1 MLTQEIIRRKR
12 DGQALNRQMLDLV
25 MRGIADGSIGDAQI
39 GAFAMAVYL
48 NGMNRDEAVA
58 LTESIRDSG
67 QVMRWDD
74 LDLAGPVLDKHS
86 TGGVGDLVSLVLG
99 PWIAACGGHVPM
111 VSGRGLGHTGGT
123 LDKLESIPG
132 YDVSPSDATFRRL
145 VKDVGVAIIGQTG
158 SLAPAD
164 KRLYGVRDVT
174 ATVESIPLIV
184 ASILGKKLACGLET
198 LVMDV
203 KVGSGAFMPTE
214 EASRELA
221 EAIVAIGCGAGTKT
235 SVLLTDM
242 NQPLADCAGNSLEVF
257 EALRLLRGDGRN
269 EGRGDGRNEGR
280 GDGRNEGRGNG
291 RNEERGEGKESRLY
305 RVTRPLAA
313 EMLLQSGLAS
323 DAEDAE
329 ARLDRALDSGEAL
342 ERFSRM
348 VHGLGGPADL
358 AERPEDHL
366 ATAPIT
372 IDLDADRAGCISA
385 IDTRALGLGVV
396 ELGGGRRN
404 AGDAIDHRVGL
415 SHIAAL
421 GQRVEPG
428 QPLLRIH
435 AADRADA
442 ESVTQRLRRAFTLS
456 ETDDVAIPPLVHATL
471 REGQSA

>member
-12 DGQALNRQMLDLV
+12 DGQTLDRKMLDLV
-25 MRGIADGSIGDAQI
+25 MGGIADGSIGDAQI

-67 QVMRWDD
+67 QVMRWGGPDD
-74 LDLAGPVLDKHS
+74 LECAGPVLDKHS
-86 TGGVGDLVSLVLG
+86 TGGVGDLVSLILG
-99 PWIAACGGHVPM
+99 PWVAACGGHVPM

-132 YDVSPSDATFRRL
+132 YDVTPSDAVFRRL
-145 VKDVGVAIIGQTG
+145 VKEVGVAIIGQTG

-203 KVGSGAFMPTE
+203 KVGSGAFMPTQ

-221 EAIVAIGCGAGTKT
+221 EAIVTIGCSAGTRT

-257 EALRLLRGDGRN
+257 EALRLLGGH
-269 EGRGDGRNEGR
+269 
-280 GDGRNEGRGNG
+280 
-291 RNEERGEGKESRLY
+291 GKESRLY
-305 RVTRPLAA
+305 QVTRSLAQ

-323 DAEDAE
+323 DAADADQ
-329 ARLDRALDSGEAL
+329 RLDRALDSGEAL

-348 VHGLGGPADL
+348 VQGLGGPGDL
-358 AERPEDHL
+358 AERAGHYLP
-366 ATAPIT
+366 TAPVT
-372 IDLDADRAGCISA
+372 VDLEADRAGFLSA

-415 SHIAAL
+415 SHIAPL
-421 GQRVEPG
+421 GQRIEPG
-428 QPLLRIH
+428 QPLARIH
-435 AADRADA
+435 AVDRAAADA
-442 ESVTQRLRRAFTLS
+442 VSQRLRRAFDLS
-456 ETDDVAIPPLVHATL
+456 EVPVEQPPLVHATL
-471 REGQSA
+471 RQEDLS

>member
-12 DGQALNRQMLDLV
+12 DGQTLDRRMLDLV
-25 MRGIADGSIGDAQI
+25 MRGIADERIGDAQI

-67 QVMRWDD
+67 QVMRWAD
-74 LDLAGPVLDKHS
+74 LDLDGPVLDKHS

-132 YDVSPSDATFRRL
+132 YDVTPSDATFRKL
-145 VKDVGVAIIGQTG
+145 VKEVGVAIIGQTG

-164 KRLYGVRDVT
+164 KRLYAVRDVT

-203 KVGSGAFMPTE
+203 KVGSGAFMPTA

-221 EAIVAIGCGAGTKT
+221 EAIVAIGCGAGTTT

-242 NQPLADCAGNSLEVF
+242 NQPLADCAGNALEIH
-257 EALRLLRGDGRN
+257 EALRLLRGDGRYTSN
-269 EGRGDGRNEGR
+269 E
-280 GDGRNEGRGNG
+280 RGNG
-291 RNEERGEGKESRLY
+291 RYKETRLY
-305 RVTRPLAA
+305 QVTRALAT
-313 EMLLQSGLAS
+313 EMLLQSDLAS
-323 DAEDAE
+323 DAADAE
-329 ARLDRALDSGEAL
+329 MRLDRALDSGEAL

-348 VHGLGGPADL
+348 VHGLGGPSDL
-358 AERPEDHL
+358 AERAEHHL
-366 ATAPIT
+366 TAAPIA
-372 IDLDADRAGCISA
+372 IDLDADHAGFISA

-396 ELGGGRRN
+396 ELGGGRSN

-415 SHIAAL
+415 SHIASL
-421 GQRVEPG
+421 GQRIEPG

-442 ESVTQRLRRAFTLS
+442 EAVTQRLRHAFSFS
-456 ETDDVAIPPLVHATL
+456 ETSDVAIPPLVHATV
-471 REGQSA
+471 REEDLP

>member
-269 EGRGDGRNEGR
+269 EERGD
-280 GDGRNEGRGNG
+280 G
-291 RNEERGEGKESRLY
+291 RNEERGEGKDSRLY

>member
-1 MLTQEIIRRKR
+1 MLISEIIRRKR
-12 DGQALNRQMLDLV
+12 DGQTLNRQMLDLV
-25 MRGIADGSIGDAQI
+25 MKGIADDSIGDAQI

-48 NGMNRDEAVA
+48 NGMNRDEAIA

-74 LDLAGPVLDKHS
+74 LDLQGPVLDKHS
-86 TGGVGDLVSLVLG
+86 TGGVGDLTSLVLG
-99 PWIAACGGHVPM
+99 PWVAACGGHVPM

-132 YDVSPSDATFRRL
+132 YDVTPPDATFRQL
-145 VKDVGVAIIGQTG
+145 VQDVGIAIIGQTG

-184 ASILGKKLACGLET
+184 ASILGKKLACGLKT

-203 KVGSGAFMPTE
+203 KVGSGAFMPTP

-221 EAIVAIGCGAGTKT
+221 EAIVAIGCGAGTTT

-242 NQPLADCAGNSLEVF
+242 NQPLADCAGNALEIQ

-269 EGRGDGRNEGR
+269 QERGDGR
-280 GDGRNEGRGNG
+280 D
-291 RNEERGEGKESRLY
+291 SRLY
-305 RVTRPLAA
+305 TVIRSLAA
-313 EMLLQSGLAS
+313 EMLIQSGLAAS
-323 DAEDAE
+323 AEDADR
-329 ARLDRALDSGEAL
+329 RLDRALDSGEAL

-358 AERPEDHL
+358 AERADHYL
-366 ATAPIT
+366 AAAPVE
-372 IDLDADRAGCISA
+372 IDLTATDAGTLNA
-385 IDTRALGLGVV
+385 IDTRELGLAVV

-415 SHIAAL
+415 SQIAAL
-421 GQRVEPG
+421 GQAVEPG

-435 AADRADA
+435 GASRADVEA
-442 ESVTQRLRRAFTLS
+442 ASHRLRRAVTLS
-456 ETDDVAIPPLVHATL
+456 DAPTEAPPLVHAAL
-471 REGQSA
+471 RQQDLSGPRKSEETQ

>member
-12 DGQALNRQMLDLV
+12 DGQTLNRQMLDLV

-280 GDGRNEGRGNG
+280 GDGRNE
-291 RNEERGEGKESRLY
+291 ERGEGRDSRLY

-313 EMLLQSGLAS
+313 EMLLQSGIAS

-442 ESVTQRLRRAFTLS
+442 ESVTQRLRAAFTLS
-456 ETDDVAIPPLVHATL
+456 ETDDVVIPPLIHATL
-471 REGQSA
+471 REG

>member
-12 DGQALNRQMLDLV
+12 DGQTLDRKMLDLV
-25 MRGIADGSIGDAQI
+25 MGGIADGSIGDAQI

-74 LDLAGPVLDKHS
+74 LAFDGPVLDKHS

-99 PWIAACGGHVPM
+99 PWVAACGGHVPM

-132 YDVSPSDATFRRL
+132 YDVTPPDAVFRRL
-145 VKDVGVAIIGQTG
+145 VKEVGVAIIGQTG

-203 KVGSGAFMPTE
+203 KVGSGAFMPTP

-221 EAIVAIGCGAGTKT
+221 EAIVAIGCGAGTRT
-235 SVLLTDM
+235 CVLLTDM

-257 EALRLLRGDGRN
+257 EALRLLGGH
-269 EGRGDGRNEGR
+269 
-280 GDGRNEGRGNG
+280 
-291 RNEERGEGKESRLY
+291 GKESRLY
-305 RVTRPLAA
+305 QVTRSLAQ
-313 EMLLQSGLAS
+313 EMLIQSGLAS
-323 DAEDAE
+323 DAGDADK
-329 ARLDRALDSGEAL
+329 RLDRALDSGEAL

-348 VHGLGGPADL
+348 VQGLGGPGDL
-358 AERPEDHL
+358 AERAGHYLP
-366 ATAPIT
+366 TAPVT
-372 IDLDADRAGCISA
+372 LDLEADRTGFLRA

-415 SHIAAL
+415 SHIAPL
-421 GQRVEPG
+421 GQHLEPG

-442 ESVTQRLRRAFTLS
+442 DAVSQRLRHAFDLGDAPV
-456 ETDDVAIPPLVHATL
+456 EPPPLVHATL
-471 REGQSA
+471 RQEDLS

>member
-12 DGQALNRQMLDLV
+12 DGQTLDRRMLDLV

-67 QVMRWDD
+67 QVMSWAD
-74 LDLAGPVLDKHS
+74 LDLDGPVLDKHS

-132 YDVSPSDATFRRL
+132 YDVTPSDATFRKL
-145 VKDVGVAIIGQTG
+145 VKEVGVAIIGQTG

-203 KVGSGAFMPTE
+203 KVGSGAFMPTP

-221 EAIVAIGCGAGTKT
+221 EAIVAIGCGAGTRT

-257 EALRLLRGDGRN
+257 EALRLLRG
-269 EGRGDGRNEGR
+269 
-280 GDGRNEGRGNG
+280 
-291 RNEERGEGKESRLY
+291 EGKESRLY
-305 RVTRPLAA
+305 RVTRALAG

-323 DAEDAE
+323 DADDAE
-329 ARLDRALDSGEAL
+329 TRLTRALDSGEAL

-348 VHGLGGPADL
+348 VHSLGGPVDL
-358 AERPEDHL
+358 VERAEHHL
-366 ATAPIT
+366 AVAPVT
-372 IDLDADRAGCISA
+372 IDLDADRAGFISA

-404 AGDAIDHRVGL
+404 AGDTIDHRVGL

-421 GQRVEPG
+421 GQHVEPG

-435 AADRADA
+435 AADQA
-442 ESVTQRLRRAFTLS
+442 EAEAVTQRLRHAFSLS
-456 ETDDVAIPPLVHATL
+456 EMNDVAIPPLVHATVRQEEL
-471 REGQSA
+471 P

>member
-12 DGQALNRQMLDLV
+12 DGQTLNRQMLDLV

-99 PWIAACGGHVPM
+99 PWVAACGGHVPM

-132 YDVSPSDATFRRL
+132 YDVTPSDETFRRL

-280 GDGRNEGRGNG
+280 GDGRNE
-291 RNEERGEGKESRLY
+291 ERGEGRDSRLY

-313 EMLLQSGLAS
+313 EMLLQSGIAS
-323 DAEDAE
+323 DTEDAE

-358 AERPEDHL
+358 VDRPEDHL

-385 IDTRALGLGVV
+385 IDTRSLGLGVV

-435 AADRADA
+435 AAERADA
-442 ESVTQRLRRAFTLS
+442 EAVTQRLRRAFTLS

>member
-12 DGQALNRQMLDLV
+12 DGQTLDRRMLDLV
-25 MRGIADGSIGDAQI
+25 MQGIADERIGDAQI

-67 QVMRWDD
+67 QVMRWAD
-74 LDLAGPVLDKHS
+74 LDLDGPVLDKHS

-132 YDVSPSDATFRRL
+132 YDVTPSDATFRKL
-145 VKDVGVAIIGQTG
+145 VKEVGVAIIGQTG

-203 KVGSGAFMPTE
+203 KVGSGAFMPTA

-221 EAIVAIGCGAGTKT
+221 EAIVAIGCGAGTTT

-257 EALRLLRGDGRN
+257 EALRLLRGDGKR
-269 EGRGDGRNEGR
+269 
-280 GDGRNEGRGNG
+280 
-291 RNEERGEGKESRLY
+291 SRLY
-305 RVTRPLAA
+305 QVTRSLAQ

-323 DAEDAE
+323 DAEDAGK
-329 ARLDRALDSGEAL
+329 RLGRALDSGEAL
-342 ERFSRM
+342 ERFSQM
-348 VHGLGGPADL
+348 VHGLGGPSDL
-358 AERPEDHL
+358 AERAEHHL
-366 ATAPIT
+366 PSAPVT
-372 IDLDADRAGCISA
+372 VDLHANQAGFISA
-385 IDTRALGLGVV
+385 IDTRGLGLGVV

-435 AADRADA
+435 AAERADA
-442 ESVTQRLRRAFTLS
+442 ESITQRLRHAFTLS
-456 ETDDVAIPPLVHATL
+456 EADDATIPSLIHATL
-471 REGQSA
+471 RQEDL

>member
-12 DGQALNRQMLDLV
+12 DGQTLNRQMLDLV

-99 PWIAACGGHVPM
+99 PWVAACGGHVPM

-132 YDVSPSDATFRRL
+132 YDVTPSDETFRRL

-269 EGRGDGRNEGR
+269 E
-280 GDGRNEGRGNG
+280 
-291 RNEERGEGKESRLY
+291 ERGEGRNSRLY

-313 EMLLQSGLAS
+313 EMLLQSGIAS
-323 DAEDAE
+323 DTEDAE

-385 IDTRALGLGVV
+385 IDTRSLGLGVV

-435 AADRADA
+435 AAERADA
-442 ESVTQRLRRAFTLS
+442 EAVTQRLRRAFTLS

>member
-12 DGQALNRQMLDLV
+12 DGQTLNRQMLDLV

-39 GAFAMAVYL
+39 GAFAMVVYL

-269 EGRGDGRNEGR
+269 EGRGDGRNE
-280 GDGRNEGRGNG
+280 
-291 RNEERGEGKESRLY
+291 ERGEGKDSRLY

-348 VHGLGGPADL
+348 VHGLGGPANL

-456 ETDDVAIPPLVHATL
+456 ETDDVVIPPLVHATL
-471 REGQSA
+471 REGQSE